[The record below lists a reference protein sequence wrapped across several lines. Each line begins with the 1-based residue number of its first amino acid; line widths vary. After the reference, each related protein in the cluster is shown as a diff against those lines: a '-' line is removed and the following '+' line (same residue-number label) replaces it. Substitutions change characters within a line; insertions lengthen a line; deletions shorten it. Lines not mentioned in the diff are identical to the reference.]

1 MESFLVTVEERV
13 SQDFVIQADSQEE
26 AEELAQKLYKNGD
39 LVLEPGNLLDVSF
52 SATDL
57 KRWCAIHPE
66 FWPCTGFAAG
76 RPPGRPL
83 QNRIQAMKINAGH
96 RL

>member
-26 AEELAQKLYKNGD
+26 AEELAQKLYKNGN

-57 KRWCAIHPE
+57 K
-66 FWPCTGFAAG
+66 
-76 RPPGRPL
+76 
-83 QNRIQAMKINAGH
+83 
-96 RL
+96 

>member
-1 MESFLVTVEERV
+1 MKSFLVTVEERV

-26 AEELAQKLYKNGD
+26 AEKLAQKLYKNGV

-57 KRWCAIHPE
+57 K
-66 FWPCTGFAAG
+66 
-76 RPPGRPL
+76 
-83 QNRIQAMKINAGH
+83 
-96 RL
+96 

>member
-26 AEELAQKLYKNGD
+26 AEELARKLYKKGD

-57 KRWCAIHPE
+57 K
-66 FWPCTGFAAG
+66 
-76 RPPGRPL
+76 
-83 QNRIQAMKINAGH
+83 
-96 RL
+96 

>member
-39 LVLEPGNLLDVSF
+39 LVLEPGDLLDVSF

-57 KRWCAIHPE
+57 K
-66 FWPCTGFAAG
+66 
-76 RPPGRPL
+76 
-83 QNRIQAMKINAGH
+83 
-96 RL
+96 

>member
-1 MESFLVTVEERV
+1 MKKFNVTVEEKV

-26 AEELAQKLYKNGD
+26 AEKLARKLYKNGD

-57 KRWCAIHPE
+57 K
-66 FWPCTGFAAG
+66 
-76 RPPGRPL
+76 
-83 QNRIQAMKINAGH
+83 
-96 RL
+96 

>member
-13 SQDFVIQADSQEE
+13 SQDFVIRADSQEE

-57 KRWCAIHPE
+57 K
-66 FWPCTGFAAG
+66 
-76 RPPGRPL
+76 
-83 QNRIQAMKINAGH
+83 
-96 RL
+96 

>member
-1 MESFLVTVEERV
+1 MKKFIVTVEERV

-26 AEELAQKLYKNGD
+26 AEKLAQELYKNGD

-57 KRWCAIHPE
+57 K
-66 FWPCTGFAAG
+66 
-76 RPPGRPL
+76 
-83 QNRIQAMKINAGH
+83 
-96 RL
+96 

>member
-26 AEELAQKLYKNGD
+26 AEELARKLYKNGG
-39 LVLEPGNLLDVSF
+39 LMLEPGNLLDVSF

-57 KRWCAIHPE
+57 K
-66 FWPCTGFAAG
+66 
-76 RPPGRPL
+76 
-83 QNRIQAMKINAGH
+83 
-96 RL
+96 

>member
-1 MESFLVTVEERV
+1 MKAGAFLKSFLVTVEERV

-26 AEELAQKLYKNGD
+26 AEKLAQKLYKNGD

-57 KRWCAIHPE
+57 K
-66 FWPCTGFAAG
+66 
-76 RPPGRPL
+76 
-83 QNRIQAMKINAGH
+83 
-96 RL
+96 

>member
-1 MESFLVTVEERV
+1 MKSFLVTIEERV

-26 AEELAQKLYKNGD
+26 AEELVRKLYKNGD

-57 KRWCAIHPE
+57 K
-66 FWPCTGFAAG
+66 
-76 RPPGRPL
+76 
-83 QNRIQAMKINAGH
+83 
-96 RL
+96 

>member
-1 MESFLVTVEERV
+1 LKSFLVTVEERV

-26 AEELAQKLYKNGD
+26 AEKLAQKLYKNGD

-57 KRWCAIHPE
+57 K
-66 FWPCTGFAAG
+66 
-76 RPPGRPL
+76 
-83 QNRIQAMKINAGH
+83 
-96 RL
+96 

>member
-26 AEELAQKLYKNGD
+26 AEKLARKLYKNGG
-39 LVLEPGNLLDVSF
+39 LMLEPGNLLDVSF

-57 KRWCAIHPE
+57 K
-66 FWPCTGFAAG
+66 
-76 RPPGRPL
+76 
-83 QNRIQAMKINAGH
+83 
-96 RL
+96 

>member
-1 MESFLVTVEERV
+1 MESFFFIVEERV

-57 KRWCAIHPE
+57 K
-66 FWPCTGFAAG
+66 
-76 RPPGRPL
+76 
-83 QNRIQAMKINAGH
+83 
-96 RL
+96 

>member
-26 AEELAQKLYKNGD
+26 AEELSQKLYKNGD

-57 KRWCAIHPE
+57 K
-66 FWPCTGFAAG
+66 
-76 RPPGRPL
+76 
-83 QNRIQAMKINAGH
+83 
-96 RL
+96 

>member
-1 MESFLVTVEERV
+1 MKAGAFLKSFLVTVEERV

-26 AEELAQKLYKNGD
+26 AEELARKLYKNGD

-57 KRWCAIHPE
+57 K
-66 FWPCTGFAAG
+66 
-76 RPPGRPL
+76 
-83 QNRIQAMKINAGH
+83 
-96 RL
+96 

>member
-1 MESFLVTVEERV
+1 MLLKVGVFLKSFLVTVEERV

-26 AEELAQKLYKNGD
+26 AEKLAQKLYKNGD

-57 KRWCAIHPE
+57 K
-66 FWPCTGFAAG
+66 
-76 RPPGRPL
+76 
-83 QNRIQAMKINAGH
+83 
-96 RL
+96 

>member
-57 KRWCAIHPE
+57 KWSQIVEKIH
-66 FWPCTGFAAG
+66 
-76 RPPGRPL
+76 
-83 QNRIQAMKINAGH
+83 GH
-96 RL
+96 RPCA

>member
-26 AEELAQKLYKNGD
+26 AEELARKLYKNGD
-39 LVLEPGNLLDVSF
+39 LVLESGNLLDVSF

-57 KRWCAIHPE
+57 K
-66 FWPCTGFAAG
+66 
-76 RPPGRPL
+76 
-83 QNRIQAMKINAGH
+83 
-96 RL
+96 

>member
-1 MESFLVTVEERV
+1 MESFLVTVEERI

-57 KRWCAIHPE
+57 K
-66 FWPCTGFAAG
+66 
-76 RPPGRPL
+76 
-83 QNRIQAMKINAGH
+83 
-96 RL
+96 

>member
-1 MESFLVTVEERV
+1 MIFKWNHFLVTVEERV

-57 KRWCAIHPE
+57 K
-66 FWPCTGFAAG
+66 
-76 RPPGRPL
+76 
-83 QNRIQAMKINAGH
+83 
-96 RL
+96 

>member
-26 AEELAQKLYKNGD
+26 AEKLAQKLYKNGD

-57 KRWCAIHPE
+57 K
-66 FWPCTGFAAG
+66 
-76 RPPGRPL
+76 
-83 QNRIQAMKINAGH
+83 
-96 RL
+96 

>member
-26 AEELAQKLYKNGD
+26 AEELAQKLYTHGD

-57 KRWCAIHPE
+57 K
-66 FWPCTGFAAG
+66 
-76 RPPGRPL
+76 
-83 QNRIQAMKINAGH
+83 
-96 RL
+96 

>member
-26 AEELAQKLYKNGD
+26 AQELAQKLYKNGY

-57 KRWCAIHPE
+57 K
-66 FWPCTGFAAG
+66 
-76 RPPGRPL
+76 
-83 QNRIQAMKINAGH
+83 
-96 RL
+96 

>member
-13 SQDFVIQADSQEE
+13 SQAFVIQADSQEE

-57 KRWCAIHPE
+57 K
-66 FWPCTGFAAG
+66 
-76 RPPGRPL
+76 
-83 QNRIQAMKINAGH
+83 
-96 RL
+96 